1 MDFLRKAN
9 AVNSEINPKKAVV
22 EVVVPVFGNVLSVFL
37 TVPLISDGIF
47 LLSELWS
54 SSEDSFWFLI

>member
-1 MDFLRKAN
+1 LDFLRKAN

-47 LLSELWS
+47 LLSEL
-54 SSEDSFWFLI
+54 